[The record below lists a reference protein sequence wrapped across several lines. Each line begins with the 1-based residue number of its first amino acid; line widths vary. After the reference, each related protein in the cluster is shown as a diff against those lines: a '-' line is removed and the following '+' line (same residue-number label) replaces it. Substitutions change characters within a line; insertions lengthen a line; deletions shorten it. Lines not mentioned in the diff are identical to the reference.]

1 MCRSFCVF
9 SSFRKTSRSTVA
21 GWDDKSFVRS
31 VFRSACNILRSYQ
44 QRNGVSAAP
53 RLSPRSLLSAFWI
66 LAVLLATSLSLLGPV
81 WCCPESVCNWRGDCS
96 YVTYGQIRSLFPW
109 LFESTP
115 LCPGELHPCEAC
127 SCRVSVQRW
136 WGVWISTLQR
146 QQPYKGQ
153 APWEG
158 GMWSVDSGVT
168 RTGVF
173 LQGWREKAL
182 DAFKQG
188 SRQHMWWWPSGPS
201 NPE

>member
-96 YVTYGQIRSLFPW
+96 YVTMDKSDLFFHDYSIAP
-109 LFESTP
+109 LFVQENYIHVKP
-115 LCPGELHPCEAC
+115 VAAGWVFRGGEEFGSA
-127 SCRVSVQRW
+127 
-136 WGVWISTLQR
+136 
-146 QQPYKGQ
+146 PYKGSSPTK
-153 APWEG
+153 ARHPGREG
-158 GMWSVDSGVT
+158 CGVWT
-168 RTGVF
+168 VV
-173 LQGWREKAL
+173 
-182 DAFKQG
+182 
-188 SRQHMWWWPSGPS
+188 
-201 NPE
+201 